1 MKTEAFLKK
10 KIRRRRAMR
19 IRTRMKNEREGREDR
34 EKGEIIPAMDCI
46 FSSCLPFLT
55 ACPADVRLAKPEPT
69 TMYAN
74 FLQ

>member
-34 EKGEIIPAMDCI
+34 EKEE
-46 FSSCLPFLT
+46 
-55 ACPADVRLAKPEPT
+55 K
-69 TMYAN
+69 
-74 FLQ
+74 